1 MYYDGPSVGWVSGL
15 DSSDE
20 EEEGCGVGGDT
31 KVRPGCEMELGH
43 NAFLTA
49 ATLQEWRRERGAG
62 ERGMEQGE
70 EQDSRRNTGRTR

>member
-1 MYYDGPSVGWVSGL
+1 MSGL

-49 ATLQEWRRERGAG
+49 ATLQEWRREEQAKEGWNRERSKTAG
-62 ERGMEQGE
+62 GTPVELG
-70 EQDSRRNTGRTR
+70 RNV